1 MSPTEIDHSN
11 RDHAEFGPSGLK
23 YVAKCP
29 GFQQPNTTSAAAEK
43 GTRIHEALEAGD
55 PSALHNEEEVSI
67 YDDIVR
73 METEFLS
80 AFPVEHRIDLKEIRV
95 EIGLPGGQKTF
106 GTCDRF
112 TYWEGSQFDERA
124 VMLDYKTGVSV
135 IDPTEFNWQ
144 ARAYVA
150 GAFQKYP
157 KINWITFAFL
167 VPFHDDEVSE
177 IMQHTFHRGDMP
189 AIESEMSSII
199 ERAAQVRAIWNEGR
213 TPSPT
218 CLKPTTD
225 CRFCQYEDKCPAL
238 GALVIEVAEA
248 ANPMVKDSPAVARA
262 FDPTSADP
270 AAIEQR
276 YMIAKIVEAWAD
288 REKRA
293 AVEAA
298 KAGMVFPN
306 LKLSS
311 MGAATTVV
319 DSKQFYALAKTF
331 GLSDEDLIELA
342 TFPLSKV
349 TDALPKDQR
358 TLFRDAAEAGEL
370 TKKQAERFTLKD
382 K

>member
-29 GFQQPNTTSAAAEK
+29 GFQQPDTTSAAAEK

-55 PSALHNEEEVSI
+55 PSALHNEDEVSI

-95 EIGLPGGQKTF
+95 EIALPSGQKTF

-112 TYWEGSQFDERA
+112 SYWMGSDHG
-124 VMLDYKTGVSV
+124 VMIDYKTGVSV
-135 IDPTEFNWQ
+135 IDPTAKNWQ

-150 GAFQKYP
+150 GAFQKFAELDR
-157 KINWITFAFL
+157 ITFAFL

-177 IMQHTFHRGDMP
+177 VMQHTFSRNDLP
-189 AIESEMSSII
+189 TLEAEIDAVITQAS
-199 ERAAQVRAIWNEGR
+199 AVRAQWSNG
-213 TPSPT
+213 TPQPG
-218 CLKPTTD
+218 CLKPSTD

-238 GALVIEVAEA
+238 GALVVEVAEA
-248 ANPMVKDSPAVARA
+248 ANPMVKDNPVVARA

-311 MGAATTVV
+311 MGAATAVV
-319 DSKQFYALAKTF
+319 DSKQFYELAKTF
-331 GLSDEDLIELA
+331 GLSDEELIDLA
-342 TFPLSKV
+342 TFPLTKV
-349 TDALPKDQR
+349 TDALPKDRR